1 MADGREADF
10 MGERGRVVD
19 GCAAFGDVEGKGG
32 RVSALRERDIAA
44 LDHEGWDQAVEGGVV
59 VGA

>member
-1 MADGREADF
+1 

-44 LDHEGWDQAVEGGVV
+44 LDHEGGDQAVEGGVV